1 MCVCVCVH
9 THALRHA
16 LALCNSDF
24 QNFGYHGSA
33 RLNKSVGHETA
44 NLKVMGRSLTLGG
57 THLWGVGGTMVK
69 DPPASAGDLGDLGSI
84 PGSERF
90 PWRWDW
96 LLTPVFLLGKSCRQ
110 RSLAG
115 YCPWGCKESDTT
127 ERLNTH
133 TCTWTGYSP
142 PPTKFTH

>member
-1 MCVCVCVH
+1 MCVYA
-9 THALRHA
+9 HAHKHA

-24 QNFGYHGSA
+24 QNFSYGSA
-33 RLNKSVGHETA
+33 RLSRSVERETV
-44 NLKVMGRSLTLGG
+44 NLKVKGVSLMLGD
-57 THLWGVGGTMVK
+57 TCLWSVGGTVIK
-69 DPPASAGDLGDLGSI
+69 DPPASAGDSGDLGLI

-90 PWRWDW
+90 PWMRNW

-127 ERLNTH
+127 ERLNTR
-133 TCTWTGYSP
+133 
-142 PPTKFTH
+142 THMDWISTTTL